1 MSIVYLIPGNL
12 SSTNYGVKEIKR
24 REKLLK
30 KWSEQP
36 SEIRVF
42 DVPKGGSS
50 IESSYEEVASIIPA
64 VDRLQELTNFEK
76 IEGAIIGCF
85 GDPGLDVFREMFKF
99 PIIGPAQS
107 TMHTACQLGHKFSL
121 VTIFD
126 SMISMGYKQV
136 HEYGLS
142 HHLASVRAINIPV
155 LELLNDLDLTFNKLQ
170 KLGKQIVKEDRAD
183 CILFG
188 CMTMSFAGLEK
199 KLEKE
204 LEIPVLNAGRV
215 ALKTLESTLSMGL
228 KHSEIAYPYPVKLN
242 SKKKTYLKKN
252 KLIK

>member
-1 MSIVYLIPGNL
+1 M
-12 SSTNYGVKEIKR
+12 
-24 REKLLK
+24 
-30 KWSEQP
+30 
-36 SEIRVF
+36 
-42 DVPKGGSS
+42 
-50 IESSYEEVASIIPA
+50 
-64 VDRLQELTNFEK
+64 
-76 IEGAIIGCF
+76 
-85 GDPGLDVFREMFKF
+85 
-99 PIIGPAQS
+99 
-107 TMHTACQLGHKFSL
+107 
-121 VTIFD
+121 
-126 SMISMGYKQV
+126 
-136 HEYGLS
+136 
-142 HHLASVRAINIPV
+142 
-155 LELLNDLDLTFNKLQ
+155 LNDLDLTFNKLQ

-215 ALKTLESTLSMGL
+215 ALKTLESMLSMGL

>member
-36 SEIRVF
+36 SKIRVF

-215 ALKTLESTLSMGL
+215 ALKTLESMLSMGL

-252 KLIK
+252 KLIE

>member
-30 KWSEQP
+30 KNGLNNHQKLEFLMFLK
-36 SEIRVF
+36 EEV
-42 DVPKGGSS
+42 S

-121 VTIFD
+121 VTIF
-126 SMISMGYKQV
+126 
-136 HEYGLS
+136 
-142 HHLASVRAINIPV
+142 
-155 LELLNDLDLTFNKLQ
+155 
-170 KLGKQIVKEDRAD
+170 
-183 CILFG
+183 
-188 CMTMSFAGLEK
+188 
-199 KLEKE
+199 
-204 LEIPVLNAGRV
+204 
-215 ALKTLESTLSMGL
+215 
-228 KHSEIAYPYPVKLN
+228 
-242 SKKKTYLKKN
+242 
-252 KLIK
+252 